1 MENKLWEAP
10 QEIVSFNLPPRKPSA
25 QCHVSLLAT
34 ELIWAILTVVLEL
47 SA

>member
-1 MENKLWEAP
+1 MGG
-10 QEIVSFNLPPRKPSA
+10 PSRDRLFQPTSQKT